1 MDQEIVSK
9 TTSFHQQQMILDLI
23 CIHRERITSLMR
35 LNKWVDHNTIQR
47 MVAQL
52 IQESRTNLLELRSW
66 LSPLLLSEPADRKE
80 GKGELYASWPGIPKL
95 SPGCQW
101 QELIRFFEEDEKTF
115 SLMYMKLLCRRGIFS
130 RELRKIFSRHLARSQ
145 KRTASLRVCFSC
157 PETDG
162 VANPEHSTR
171 LAI

>member
-1 MDQEIVSK
+1 MVQDNVSK
-9 TTSFHQQQMILDLI
+9 TTSVNQQQMILDLI
-23 CIHRERITSLMR
+23 YIHRERITSMMR
-35 LNKWVDHNTIQR
+35 MNKWVEHSTMQR
-47 MVAQL
+47 MISQL

-101 QELIRFFEEDEKTF
+101 QELIQFFEEDEKTF

-130 RELRKIFSRHLARSQ
+130 RELRKIFSRHLSRSQ

-157 PETDG
+157 PEADEVTDP
-162 VANPEHSTR
+162 VRAR